1 MLTDLVAREC
11 ATFFFESVA
20 MERTN
25 VMSNTEELKR
35 DLLTV
40 IQFLN
45 RIDVQLLI
53 RDDEVPSGDVD
64 NAFNRRC
71 RRCSIEIE
79 NSRARPPL
87 AGGSV
92 GVSEGDLRSMRSG
105 E

>member
-1 MLTDLVAREC
+1 
-11 ATFFFESVA
+11 

-53 RDDEVPSGDVD
+53 RDDEVPAGDVD
-64 NAFNRRC
+64 DAFNRIAATAVQAVLERNNET
-71 RRCSIEIE
+71 SH
-79 NSRARPPL
+79 A
-87 AGGSV
+87 
-92 GVSEGDLRSMRSG
+92 
-105 E
+105 